1 MKLESLQSKKFK
13 ELNNDRMAKIRAGI
27 NVGTNAGAFMN
38 GGVPDLSTHDINV
51 YNDRGVLLTQIFYAT
66 DGSKHVISV

>member
-1 MKLESLQSKKFK
+1 MKLEKLKSEKFRA
-13 ELNNDRMAKIRAGI
+13 LDNDLMGKIRGGQ

-38 GGVPDLSTHDINV
+38 GGVPDISTHDINV